1 MAASNSRSGAGR
13 RLAALSVGAALLLLA
28 ELVLRLAGFGGPGHR
43 PDPFAGF
50 SATEPLFVPVTL
62 ADGREVLRTRQDR
75 IGPFNAQEF
84 PRVKAPGT
92 VRLFCLGGSSSFG
105 FPYDNRIS
113 FCAATAQG
121 LRLIHPEMHYELI
134 NCGGMSYGSR
144 RVLNV
149 MRELTAYDP
158 DGFIAYMGHNEYV
171 ERRFYAPFLSEPFW
185 RRQLRAGLNRIR
197 IYVAMRRL
205 LDPLLPDPSTQS
217 GDTDPFGTGPLRDDS
232 RRQTRD
238 PREDALVQEQ
248 FRFSVAEMS
257 ALARAGDV
265 PLFLVLPASNLRDW
279 RPEGSAWDDRLS
291 APARDQRDTAVAA
304 ARRLQRAGD
313 LVGALEKVDEALAL
327 DPLPAAVHFLRGQLL
342 MELGRPGDLEALR
355 EARDRDTVPIRIT
368 GPLLEI
374 LRAAARSGAAPA
386 LNAGEVLASVSPR
399 GIVGS
404 EMVLDYCH
412 PSPKGHRHIASLLLP
427 AIAAALWPREPP
439 PQVAPEDLLPP
450 GGEGTDALSSAFGAA
465 WAGQMLVRQGR
476 LEGAAGLF
484 RRALALDPDLATA
497 HEGLGRVLSAQGKI
511 PEAISALE
519 EATRLAP
526 GLANGWNNLGQV
538 YRAAG
543 RLEDALAAY
552 RRALGTGV
560 GTGVIRRNIAATL
573 LKMGRLQEALQE
585 ATQATRASP
594 GDALGWVMLG
604 EIEAALGH
612 AELAS
617 KAHEKARSLDPSI
630 PAARRGPAT
639 PGTPSQDH
647 PTR

>member
-13 RLAALSVGAALLLLA
+13 RLAALGVGVGLLLLV
-28 ELVLRLAGFGGPGHR
+28 ELTLRLAGFGGPGQR

-50 SATEPLFVPVTL
+50 STGEPLFVPATL

-75 IGPFNAQEF
+75 VGPFNAEEF
-84 PRVKAPGT
+84 SRTKPPGT
-92 VRLFCLGGSSSFG
+92 VRLFCLGGSSTFG

-113 FCAATAQG
+113 FCAATARG
-121 LRLIHPEMHYELI
+121 LQLIHPETRYEVI

-144 RVLNV
+144 RVLNI

-171 ERRFYAPFLSEPFW
+171 ERRFYAPYLSEPSW
-185 RRQLRAGLNRIR
+185 RRRLRSGLNHVR

-205 LDPLLPDPSTQS
+205 IDPLRQKPSAES
-217 GDTDPFGTGPLRDDS
+217 GEADPFGTGPLRDDS
-232 RRQTRD
+232 RRQARD

-248 FRFSVAEMS
+248 FRFNVDEMS
-257 ALARAGDV
+257 ALARAGGV
-265 PLFLVLPASNLRDW
+265 PLFLVLPGSNLRDW
-279 RPEGSAWDDRLS
+279 RPEGSAWDGRLS
-291 APARDQRDTAVAA
+291 GSTREQRDTAVAT
-304 ARRLQRAGD
+304 ARRLQRAGN
-313 LVGALEKVDEALAL
+313 LPGALAKTDEALDL

-342 MELGRPGDLEALR
+342 MQLGQPGALKALA

-374 LRAAARSGAAPA
+374 LRAAPRHHTAPVLDAAEA
-386 LNAGEVLASVSPR
+386 LASVSPH

-412 PSPKGHRHIASLLLP
+412 PSPGGHRHIAALLLP
-427 AIAAALWPREPP
+427 AIAGVLWPGESPP
-439 PQVAPEDLLPP
+439 RLTPEDLLPP
-450 GGEGTDALSSAFGAA
+450 GGEGAGTLSSAFGAA

-484 RRALALDPDLATA
+484 RRALVLDPELATA
-497 HEGLGRVLSAQGKI
+497 HEGLGRVLAAQGK
-511 PEAISALE
+511 PTEAILALE

-526 GLANGWNNLGQV
+526 GLANGWNNLGQA

-560 GTGVIRRNIAATL
+560 GSGVILRNIAATL
-573 LKMGRLQEALQE
+573 LKMGRLQEALLE
-585 ATQATRASP
+585 ASRATRASP
-594 GDALGWVMLG
+594 GDALAWAQLG
-604 EIEAALGH
+604 EIAAALGQS
-612 AELAS
+612 ELAGES
-617 KAHEKARSLDPSI
+617 YEKARSLDPAAPRAGRGSRAPQE
-630 PAARRGPAT
+630 PAIAL
-639 PGTPSQDH
+639 PSN
-647 PTR
+647 